1 MDINRQNMNE
11 LFLGFQQIFKRGFE
25 AADLEYRKFST
36 EVRSTTAVEVYP
48 FLEQFGGMREWI
60 GDRQLKNV
68 SSQKKK
74 VANRDFED
82 NVIVKKNDIEHLQTA
97 GTAFIREIPIPVR
110 VPCCYKNMG
119 Q

>member
-48 FLEQFGGMREWI
+48 FLEQFGGV
-60 GDRQLKNV
+60 DRRPPA
-68 SSQKKK
+68 QKCFQSEKEGRK
-74 VANRDFED
+74 PRFRRQRDCQE
-82 NVIVKKNDIEHLQTA
+82 K
-97 GTAFIREIPIPVR
+97 R
-110 VPCCYKNMG
+110 Y
-119 Q
+119 